1 MVIKATAVQFDN
13 VAGWTGGP
21 LKPTAESYTG
31 TPANVISS
39 LTDVLSNISN
49 LAEGEVLQI
58 IVTAKGDE

>member
-1 MVIKATAVQFDN
+1 MLIKATAVQFDN

-21 LKPTAESYTG
+21 LKPTANAYTG

-39 LTDVLSNISN
+39 LTSVISGITG